1 MEPIHHR
8 IILQYLWMLKGHSA
22 VPHRR
27 TAWAEG
33 TVGSGARPGHQDL
46 STHGLEAQ
54 PEGAALLLIKHA
66 HSEGLSLHPVL
77 STSFSPCWLL
87 PPTSS
92 NSHPLKPPHPSAQ
105 CPPSPPLAAAPLS
118 PCRDGVPA
126 PYHLTGLSP
135 TLRSPQ
141 WLISLLRGQMNK

>member
-33 TVGSGARPGHQDL
+33 TVGSGARPGHQAL

-92 NSHPLKPPHPSAQ
+92 NSHPLKPSPSLSTVPSQPSSDCRPSLPLQGWSSSPLPPHWPQPHSMQ
-105 CPPSPPLAAAPLS
+105 SPMADFAPQ
-118 PCRDGVPA
+118 R
-126 PYHLTGLSP
+126 T
-135 TLRSPQ
+135 
-141 WLISLLRGQMNK
+141 NE